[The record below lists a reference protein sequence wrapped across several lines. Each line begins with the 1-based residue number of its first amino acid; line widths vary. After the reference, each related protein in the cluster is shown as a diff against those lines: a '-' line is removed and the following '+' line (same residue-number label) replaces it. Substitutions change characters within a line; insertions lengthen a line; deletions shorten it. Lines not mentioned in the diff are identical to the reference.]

1 MKEDAI
7 EKLAQLLFDK
17 IMEKQEKA
25 DIEYAD
31 QIQQLYNNGYVIEKS
46 NKKDDMEGLNSE
58 ERLVG
63 ELARLQTIMMMFE
76 DKEEYEKAAVIQKKI
91 EVINRRRAE
100 ASLFSAIRKSH
111 AGRSM

>member
-17 IMEKQEKA
+17 IMEKQEQA

-46 NKKDDMEGLNSE
+46 KNENMGLNDE
-58 ERLVG
+58 EKLVG
-63 ELARLQTIMMMFE
+63 ELAKMQTIMMILE
-76 DKEEYEKAAVIQKKI
+76 DKEEYEKAAIILKKI
-91 EVINRRRAE
+91 DKINKKLNDG
-100 ASLFSAIRKSH
+100 SGKY
-111 AGRSM
+111 